1 MKAPKSNVLP
11 TPHMDMP
18 QEPMPPMN
26 GEESMN
32 DMSMEEPP
40 MGDEP
45 MDGEANDPK
54 KSIQQL
60 VGKLSQELRDYNNN
74 QPNQDVDLNKYVA
87 GMIIPQATSVMTDQD
102 KNEVINK
109 IQSGNV
115 DASNDSEPMGEE
127 EPIVNEVI
135 NSLIDGRNTKRED
148 KKIRNNDVKK
158 GNPFKANR

>member
-1 MKAPKSNVLP
+1 MKAPKSNVPP
-11 TPHMDMP
+11 TPPMDMP
-18 QEPMPPMN
+18 QEPIPPMS
-26 GEESMN
+26 GEEPMD
-32 DMSMEEPP
+32 DMPMEEPP

-74 QPNQDVDLNKYVA
+74 QPNQDTDLNKYVA

-135 NSLIDGRNTKRED
+135 NSLINGRNTKRED